1 MKHYV
6 TNNYAD
12 CNMSSLVGYITTEY
26 NDLVE
31 AFGEPIL
38 GSGDGKVSA
47 EWIIKFSDG
56 QVATIYDWKTPETPM
71 GVYEWHVGGHKAE
84 VVKRL
89 AALLGLGNNS
99 WSVDR

>member
-12 CNMSSLVGYITTEY
+12 VSMTSLVGYITTEY
-26 NDLVE
+26 NTLVE

-47 EWIIKFSDG
+47 EWVIKFADG

-71 GVYEWHVGGHKAE
+71 GTYDWHIGGRRGD

-89 AALLGLGNNS
+89 AVLLGVGDNR